1 MRVVRLGV
9 LVVMRRR
16 TYSVYMENIIIK
28 EKEIQE
34 VVLGALKEKIGT
46 RYTYEIVDNIVRDV
60 MNEDESKKKLEKFV
74 RSTLSFLQDDKTF
87 EKAVKEEFQHKVAK
101 SLVGKLEGTIERA
114 VDVLRQNPTLR
125 AEMVLALEKI
135 ITKND

>member
-1 MRVVRLGV
+1 
-9 LVVMRRR
+9 MRRR